1 MRRKFLEAIPGS
13 APNSE
18 QAQGSKAKEGFEF
31 CEKLFMLEREFASLS
46 PEERH
51 AERKKQSRPILEAF
65 WTWCS
70 SVDALRNS
78 PLSKAIGYATGQ
90 KNILGSFL
98 LDGQIPIS
106 NNLDEN
112 SNPPVCHGPQKL
124 AVLQHAERSRRQR
137 RSLQHCRNGEGER
150 SGSISISE
158 YLLERMP
165 RANGRYSHELLDS
178 LMPWNAEM

>member
-1 MRRKFLEAIPGS
+1 
-13 APNSE
+13 
-18 QAQGSKAKEGFEF
+18 
-31 CEKLFMLEREFASLS
+31 MLEREFASLS
-46 PEERH
+46 QEERH

-78 PLSKAIGYATGQ
+78 PLSKAIGYVTGQ
-90 KNILGSFL
+90 KNILASFL
-98 LDGQIPIS
+98 LDGQIPSS

-112 SNPPVCHGPQKL
+112 AIRPFVMGRKNWLFCNTPNGAAASA
-124 AVLQHAERSRRQR
+124 AVYSIVETAKA
-137 RSLQHCRNGEGER
+137 NGLDPYQYLK
-150 SGSISISE
+150 

>member
-1 MRRKFLEAIPGS
+1 M
-13 APNSE
+13 
-18 QAQGSKAKEGFEF
+18 
-31 CEKLFMLEREFASLS
+31 
-46 PEERH
+46 
-51 AERKKQSRPILEAF
+51 
-65 WTWCS
+65 
-70 SVDALRNS
+70 DALRNS

-112 SNPPVCHGPQKL
+112 AIRPFVMGRKNWLFCNTPNGAAASA
-124 AVLQHAERSRRQR
+124 AVYSIVETAKA
-137 RSLQHCRNGEGER
+137 NGLDPYQYLK
-150 SGSISISE
+150 
-158 YLLERMP
+158 YLLERMS

>member
-1 MRRKFLEAIPGS
+1 
-13 APNSE
+13 
-18 QAQGSKAKEGFEF
+18 
-31 CEKLFMLEREFASLS
+31 MLEREFASLS
-46 PEERH
+46 PEERQT
-51 AERKKQSRPILEAF
+51 EREKQSRPVLEAF

-112 SNPPVCHGPQKL
+112 AIRPFVMEGNFASGKVCCFATEFDKL
-124 AVLQHAERSRRQR
+124 EIWQIHRRKNWLFCNTPNGATASAAVYSIVETAKA
-137 RSLQHCRNGEGER
+137 NGLDPYQYLK
-150 SGSISISE
+150 

>member
-1 MRRKFLEAIPGS
+1 MERPDERTLSPEAKEYISYLENRLENMS
-13 APNSE
+13 AMYKNL
-18 QAQGSKAKEGFEF
+18 QKEGFEF

-51 AERKKQSRPILEAF
+51 AERKKAEPSDTGSLLDMVQQRGRPEK
-65 WTWCS
+65 
-70 SVDALRNS
+70 S
-78 PLSKAIGYATGQ
+78 PLSKAMATATGQ

-112 SNPPVCHGPQKL
+112 AIRPFVMGRKNWLFCNTPNGAAASA
-124 AVLQHAERSRRQR
+124 AVYSIVEMVKA
-137 RSLQHCRNGEGER
+137 NGLDPYQYLK
-150 SGSISISE
+150 

-165 RANGRYSHELLDS
+165 RSQRAVFS
-178 LMPWNAEM
+178 